1 MKKKIALLLGAAI
14 VAQSVMAMSAS
25 AAHKSAYDINIR
37 LNSSLLGKIVQPLTG
52 TGETTYQLQEGVH
65 SLLGNT
71 TGLELD
77 YFYVNLYVNDQHVA
91 AIDPPLP
98 MY

>member
-1 MKKKIALLLGAAI
+1 MKKKLAILLGAAI
-14 VAQSVMAMSAS
+14 VAQAVMAAS
-25 AAHKSAYDINIR
+25 AMAAHRSGSDINLR
-37 LNSSLLGKIVQPLTG
+37 LNSSLLGTVAAPLSGTG
-52 TGETTYQLQEGVH
+52 TTTYNLQEGAH
-65 SLLGNT
+65 DLLGES
-71 TGLELD
+71 TGLEVD